1 MTSTAKY
8 VDTDVSFNLG
18 TNLNYNQGP
27 KDPRDG
33 AKVIIVNSQTEKEKI
48 HGKVVNE
55 DGMVEP
61 EERARSRLKLT
72 SVSRTFA
79 LVRLGESGC
88 LSAFPRYEIS
98 FAASCTSYLGLHVS
112 IALRLHKLLMI
123 DQHNHRCLL

>member
-55 DGMVEP
+55 EGMVES
-61 EERARSRLKLT
+61 E
-72 SVSRTFA
+72 
-79 LVRLGESGC
+79 
-88 LSAFPRYEIS
+88 
-98 FAASCTSYLGLHVS
+98 
-112 IALRLHKLLMI
+112 
-123 DQHNHRCLL
+123 